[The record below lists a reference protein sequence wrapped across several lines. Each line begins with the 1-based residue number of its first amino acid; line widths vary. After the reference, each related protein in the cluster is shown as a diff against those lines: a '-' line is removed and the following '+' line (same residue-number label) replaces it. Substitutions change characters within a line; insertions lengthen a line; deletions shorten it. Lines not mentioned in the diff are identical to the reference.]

1 VIWVSLN
8 DKRGGET
15 RMKIEADLVIVNA
28 HIITMDP
35 EAPRAQ
41 ALAVKNY
48 KVIAVGSDDEILDL
62 VPNAKRVM
70 DLGGQTLIPG
80 FVDAH
85 THLTSTGIDSFQAD
99 LTTTN
104 SATDVITTLRGHMET
119 NKPKGWIVGHG
130 WDESKWKTKKYLTAK
145 DLDRVSAQQP
155 VAAIRIDGHL
165 LVVNTVGLSRMRL
178 DMQQEGVEHGS
189 DGKPTGVFKDVDK
202 MYDSIP
208 VKPEEIRAGVIAG
221 TSIAASLGITTAID
235 NVSAGYLRSIRDVER
250 NDDLRTRIVVNIPEV
265 QFKHLLALGITTGMG
280 TPLTRIGGL
289 KLFSDGSIGAAT
301 AAVSKP
307 YKGSKDNLGML
318 LIEKT
323 KMRKILKKATA
334 GGIQTLT
341 HAIGNRAIE
350 MVLQSF
356 ESLSQEEKELV
367 REQRH
372 RIEHAEMITEDQI
385 RRAAS
390 LGLIL
395 SMQPNFVDKWQLEGG
410 LYDQRFD
417 KKRVANMNNFRIAL
431 DNGARVC
438 FGSDGMPL
446 GPLYGIYAATTHP
459 NPRVRLTVEE
469 ALTCYTRESAYASF
483 LENTVGSIREGQ
495 RADFVVLSTD
505 ILTTPPQRIKDI
517 EVKMTLMGGEVVY
530 SSENF

>member
-1 VIWVSLN
+1 
-8 DKRGGET
+8 
-15 RMKIEADLVIVNA
+15 MKIEADLAIVNA

-35 EAPRAQ
+35 QAPRAR

-48 KVIAVGSDDEILDL
+48 KIIAVGSDEDIIDL

-85 THLTSTGIDSFQAD
+85 THLTNTGIKSFQAD
-99 LTTTN
+99 LTNTV
-104 SATDVITTLRGHMET
+104 SAADVIKTLRDYTET
-119 NKPKGWIVGHG
+119 NNPAAWIVGHG

-145 DLDRVSAQQP
+145 DLDRVSTQQP
-155 VAAIRIDGHL
+155 VVAIRIDGHL
-165 LVVNTVGLSRMRL
+165 LVVNTAGLGKMRL

-202 MYDSIP
+202 MYESIP
-208 VKPEEIRAGVIAG
+208 LTPEEIRAGVVAG
-221 TSIAASLGITTAID
+221 TSIAASLGVTTAID
-235 NVSAGYLRSIRDVER
+235 NVAAGYLRNIREVEG
-250 NDDLRTRIVVNIPEV
+250 NDDLRARYVVNLPEEN
-265 QFKHLLALGITTGMG
+265 FKHLLTLGITTGMG

-307 YKGSKDNLGML
+307 YKRSKDNLGRL
-318 LIEKT
+318 LIEKA
-323 KMRKILKKATA
+323 KMRKILKKAIA

-341 HAIGNRAIE
+341 HAIGDRAIE
-350 MVLQSF
+350 MVLLAF
-356 ESLSQEEKELV
+356 ESLSEEEKELV
-367 REQRH
+367 RGQRH

-385 RRAAS
+385 RRAAA

-417 KKRVANMNNFRIAL
+417 KKRVENMNNFRIAL

-438 FGSDGMPL
+438 FGSDCMPL

-459 NPRVRLTVEE
+459 NPRVRLTVQE

-483 LENTVGSIREGQ
+483 LENTVGSIKEGH

-505 ILTTPPQRIKDI
+505 ILTIPPQRIKDI
-517 EVKMTLMGGEVVY
+517 GVKLTVMGGEVVY